1 MGWGQEINSSPCT
14 KVHISSRGSVNGA
27 ICVLGGSTC
36 AFFITTFL
44 LYFDTVLT
52 VGYRYYHF
60 SIIFWHCADG
70 GVLWLL
76 YYHFSIIFWH
86 CADGGVSLLPLF
98 YYILTLCWRW
108 GIVTSLLPLFY
119 YILTLCWRWGIVTS
133 LLSLFYYILTLCWV
147 LFVFHFIIRLFDDQ
161 KLTIIIESDQDNQ
174 Y

>member
-52 VGYRYYHF
+52 VGY
-60 SIIFWHCADG
+60 
-70 GVLWLL
+70 L

-119 YILTLCWRWGIVTS
+119 YILTLCWR
-133 LLSLFYYILTLCWV
+133 V